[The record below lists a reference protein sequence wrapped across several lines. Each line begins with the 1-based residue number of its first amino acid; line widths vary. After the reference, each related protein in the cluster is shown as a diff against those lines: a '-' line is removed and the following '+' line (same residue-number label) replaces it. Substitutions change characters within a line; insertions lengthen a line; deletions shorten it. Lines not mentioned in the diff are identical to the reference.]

1 MSDTKKILL
10 AILFVIVAVLVAGTF
25 LLPGKKKSPGTP
37 PASAGV
43 ATIVSEKTVG
53 KYYTMNLSYPQSG
66 PTRYPEIFN
75 FVAES
80 KSDFLSQFGNI
91 SDRDAA
97 TMGLSDDQK
106 YEYDMTT
113 RIATSTKTVSYIIEV
128 YEFTGGAHGNTDVA
142 TFTYDKSGKLVTLD
156 DFFAASYLDRIAG
169 LARTYFYST
178 LGDYAE
184 PEMIDAGTEAT
195 TTNFSAWYLTDQ
207 NITFIFGQY
216 QVGPYVIGMPEFS
229 IARSS
234 LSDIIS
240 QKYK

>member
-1 MSDTKKILL
+1 MINSKKISLVILIVVVAAL
-10 AILFVIVAVLVAGTF
+10 AAGAF
-25 LLPGKKKSPGTP
+25 LLFKKPQSRTAP
-37 PASAGV
+37 PVSVGASAL
-43 ATIVSEKTVG
+43 VSEKTAG

-75 FVAES
+75 FVAQS

-91 SDRDAA
+91 SDSDAA
-97 TMGLSDDQK
+97 TLGLGGDQK

-156 DFFAASYLDRIAG
+156 DFFAAPYLDRVAG
-169 LARTYFYST
+169 LSRTYFYGT

-229 IARSS
+229 IARSA